1 MPLVVVSEFM
11 NEAAL
16 APLRAEHEVL
26 FDPELV
32 DERSALLAAVAD
44 AEAII
49 VRNRTQVD
57 DELLTAAPRLRVV
70 GRLGVGLDNIDMGAC
85 QRRGIAVHPATGA
98 NTRAVAEYVIAS
110 VMMLFRGAYQA
121 RDRMVDGAWPRG
133 ALQGRETSGKTLGLV
148 GLGGIA
154 RLVAER
160 ATAFGMTVAAFDPFL
175 TSDDPAWTG
184 VTRVDNLADL
194 LARSDAISLHV
205 PLTDSTRHLINAD
218 SLGTMRSGAIVVN
231 TSRGGVVDDAALAAA
246 IRNGHIGGA
255 ALDVFETEPLTATA
269 AEMFADLDN
278 VVLTPHIAGLTT
290 ESNERVSDLTVEN
303 VKKTLDNH

>member
-175 TSDDPAWTG
+175 AADDPAWTG

-246 IRNGHIGGA
+246 IRNGHIAGA

-290 ESNERVSDLTVEN
+290 ESNERVSDVTVEN

>member
-303 VKKTLDNH
+303 VKKTLGNH